1 MNNLLDTFE
10 KKQIEKLTGK
20 KRIPTFRP
28 GDTLKVIIRITEG
41 DKSRLQAFE
50 GMCIA
55 RKNKSVNSNFTV
67 RKLSHGE
74 GVERV
79 FPLFSPIIEK
89 IEVIRKGDVRR
100 AKLYYLRDRTGKK
113 ARIADRDRGDEADQY
128 ESTANTDTQQDNE
141 KSKNDET
148 KKVDSEIV
156 ANTENKK
163 AESVDKKSEK
173 EKNQLSTDEQSE
185 DEKSESSVSK
195 AENTENESK
204 S

>member
-1 MNNLLDTFE
+1 MNNLLETFE
-10 KKQIEKLTGK
+10 KKQIERLTGK

-28 GDTLKVIIRITEG
+28 GDTLKVTIRITEG

-55 RKNKSVNSNFTV
+55 RKNNSVNSNFTV

-100 AKLYYLRDRTGKK
+100 AKLYYLRDLTGKR

-128 ESTANTDTQQDNE
+128 SIIEEAPIEETSPNTDETSAVAEQEKVEESKEAEATQVEQKE
-141 KSKNDET
+141 EPA
-148 KKVDSEIV
+148 EE
-156 ANTENKK
+156 AK
-163 AESVDKKSEK
+163 AEGNKEEAPAEEAEKK
-173 EKNQLSTDEQSE
+173 TDEQS
-185 DEKSESSVSK
+185 
-195 AENTENESK
+195 
-204 S
+204 